1 MNTQKPLIYQH
12 KNTIL
17 FFLVISTFFKIINVY
32 KANCMARKVVQLDLE
47 NNIVA
52 IYNSLH
58 DAERISGVW
67 MTQIKKCCDKVP
79 MYNTA
84 KGYKWCWESD
94 YRE

>member
-1 MNTQKPLIYQH
+1 
-12 KNTIL
+12 
-17 FFLVISTFFKIINVY
+17 
-32 KANCMARKVVQLDLE
+32 
-47 NNIVA
+47 
-52 IYNSLH
+52 
-58 DAERISGVW
+58 